1 MNINLIVAALF
12 AACFVWQAAKYQET
26 KWLLASLGLWVG
38 FTFML
43 SSLLPSAYTPNTGL
57 YHSHIAMFIGSL
69 IYFVNQV
76 RWDKKNRLIRFNPSS
91 GPFLPYLAMALL
103 FMHLGFAV
111 LSAWVWWLYPAG
123 LTYFAIYS
131 LLQLYLLQPT
141 YFMGMTLTLTAL
153 MMLRAH
159 LTHTRAMTGKALQ
172 MAFLWGFFST
182 GLYIVL
188 DLIYAI

>member
-1 MNINLIVAALF
+1 MNINLIMAACF
-12 AACFVWQAAKYQET
+12 AAGFVWQAAKYQEI
-26 KWLLASLGLWVG
+26 KWLIASFILWLG
-38 FTFML
+38 FTFNV
-43 SSLLPSAYTPNTGL
+43 SGVLPGVYTMSNAL
-57 YHSHIAMFIGSL
+57 YHSHIAIFIGSL

-111 LSAWVWWLYPAG
+111 LVLWVWWLYPAG
-123 LTYFAIYS
+123 LTYFAIFS
-131 LLQLYLLQPT
+131 LMQLYLLQPT
-141 YFMGMTLTLTAL
+141 YFMGMTLSLTAL

-159 LTHTRAMTGKALQ
+159 LQNTRAMTGTALQ

-188 DLIYAI
+188 DLIYIF